1 MKITVV
7 GLGPGGVDLLLPVAR
22 TAIAATV
29 HRYVR
34 TDRHPAVTELAAEG
48 IVFESFD
55 HVYERAGSYDDVY
68 AEIVERLVAAAAE
81 HGSVVFAVPGNPGVA
96 ERTVRALR
104 DRSDVELVVVPGLS
118 FVDLAWSRLGVDPM
132 IDGALVV
139 DAQSFTGLMPVPT
152 LVGHLVDRMALSEA
166 KLTLLERLEPGTPV
180 TVLQRLGRPDEHVA
194 VVALADLD
202 RSGVVEPD
210 HLTSIYVD
218 GRTVTER
225 SPVEALSRFLDLV
238 EQLRGP
244 GGCPWDAE
252 QTHHSLRRHL
262 LEETYEVLETIDALP
277 ADAPG
282 GEGPIDPDAYDRL
295 RDELGD
301 LLYQVAFHATLAA
314 ETGLFGLA
322 EVADGIHD
330 KLVRRHPQVF
340 ATAPGDAVPH
350 ELGSG
355 TGTVTAT
362 LDAQTAD
369 WERLKQAERVAR
381 DGPEASSAF
390 ADVPRALPA
399 LVYAAKMIK
408 RARVSGGP
416 ISLPEGEQALATIS
430 ERARAVVRHGDA
442 TALGELLAIVV
453 AEARAHDL
461 DPEGALREWSET
473 LRALG

>member
-22 TAIAATV
+22 TAIVATT

-34 TDRHPAVTELAAEG
+34 TARHPAVTELAAEG

-55 HVYERAGSYDDVY
+55 DVYERAGSYDDVY
-68 AEIVERLVAAAAE
+68 AEIVDRLVAEAAE

-132 IDGALVV
+132 TDGALVV
-139 DAQSFTGLMPVPT
+139 DAQAFAVLAAVPT
-152 LVGHLVDRMALSEA
+152 LVGHLVDRMALSDV
-166 KLTLLERLEPGTPV
+166 KLTLLERLEPETPV
-180 TVLQRLGRPDEHVA
+180 TVLQRLGRPDERVA

-218 GRTVTER
+218 GRTVTR
-225 SPVEALSRFLDLV
+225 RNPVEALARFLALV

-277 ADAPG
+277 AEAPG
-282 GEGPIDPDAYDRL
+282 GDGPIEPAAYDRL

-314 ETGLFGLA
+314 ETGVFGLA

-330 KLVRRHPQVF
+330 KLVRRHPHVF
-340 ATAPGDAVPH
+340 ATVPV
-350 ELGSG
+350 EARGAGSRP
-355 TGTVTAT
+355 AT
-362 LDAQTAD
+362 LDALTSD

-381 DGPEASSAF
+381 DGPEASSPF
-390 ADVPRALPA
+390 ADVPRTLPA
-399 LVYAAKMIK
+399 LVYAATMIK
-408 RARVSGGP
+408 RARAQGVP
-416 ISLPEGEQALATIS
+416 IVLPEGEQALATIS
-430 ERARAVVRHGDA
+430 HLAGAVVHHGDE

-453 AEARAHDL
+453 AGARAHDL
-461 DPEGALREWSET
+461 DSEGALREWSEMLRT
-473 LRALG
+473 LG